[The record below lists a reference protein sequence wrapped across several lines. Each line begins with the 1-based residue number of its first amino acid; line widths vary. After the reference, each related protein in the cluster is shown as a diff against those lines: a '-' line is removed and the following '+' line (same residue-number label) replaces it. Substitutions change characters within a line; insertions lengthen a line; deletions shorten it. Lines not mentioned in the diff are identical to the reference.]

1 MGEMFWLGVVGLLVS
16 TSSIIVT
23 IVMTNRNMANQHRTE
38 AEKLAT
44 RMVERV
50 AVLEAKVNGFMDR
63 VSHLERIVQNQID
76 DLKLRLFEIEK
87 EMKREK
93 SQR

>member
-1 MGEMFWLGVVGLLVS
+1 MGEMFWLGVIGLLVS

-76 DLKLRLFEIEK
+76 DLKIRLFEIEK

>member
-76 DLKLRLFEIEK
+76 DLKIRLFEIEK

>member
-1 MGEMFWLGVVGLLVS
+1 MSEAAWIGVFGLVVS
-16 TSSIIVT
+16 TASIIVT
-23 IVMTNRNMANQHRTE
+23 IILANRAMVTAQRAE
-38 AEKLAT
+38 SEKLAT

-76 DLKLRLFEIEK
+76 DLKIRLFEIEK

-93 SQR
+93 TQR

>member
-1 MGEMFWLGVVGLLVS
+1 MSESAWIGVFGLVVS
-16 TSSIIVT
+16 TASIIVT
-23 IVMTNRNMANQHRTE
+23 IILANRAMVTAQRAE
-38 AEKLAT
+38 SEKLAT

-76 DLKLRLFEIEK
+76 DLKIRLFEIEK

-93 SQR
+93 TQR

>member
-23 IVMTNRNMANQHRTE
+23 IVMTNRNMANQHKAE
-38 AEKLAT
+38 AEKLAVK
-44 RMVERV
+44 MVERV
-50 AVLEAKVNGFMDR
+50 AVLEAKVGGFMDR
-63 VSHLERIVQNQID
+63 VSHLERIVQHQID
-76 DLKLRLFEIEK
+76 DLKIRLLEIEK

-93 SQR
+93 TQR

>member
-1 MGEMFWLGVVGLLVS
+1 MFWLGVVGLLVS

-76 DLKLRLFEIEK
+76 DLKIRLFEIEK

>member
-76 DLKLRLFEIEK
+76 DLKIRLFEIEK

-93 SQR
+93 TQR